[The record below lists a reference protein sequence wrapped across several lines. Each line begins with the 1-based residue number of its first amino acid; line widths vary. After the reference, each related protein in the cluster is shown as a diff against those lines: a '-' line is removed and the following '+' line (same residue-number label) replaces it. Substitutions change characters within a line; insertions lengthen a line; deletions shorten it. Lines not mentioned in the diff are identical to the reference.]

1 MRSDVGPGVH
11 GTRIGMEVGFSSEHR
26 NQENGLNYK
35 IIFLFVKYKYI
46 LRTMN
51 GNGNLARKTIT
62 ADIKITSVWESKKY
76 YLGNSSKIKDVGIT
90 SDFVQ
95 THY

>member
-35 IIFLFVKYKYI
+35 NFVFIRELNTLKGRWTEMEI
-46 LRTMN
+46 LPGT
-51 GNGNLARKTIT
+51 L
-62 ADIKITSVWESKKY
+62 
-76 YLGNSSKIKDVGIT
+76 
-90 SDFVQ
+90 
-95 THY
+95 